1 MPDQQQLVPQGK
13 AAPRPSRRREGD
25 AYYSPSWATDTL
37 LEHAEDLRGQTLLD
51 PCCGD
56 GRMALALSSRF
67 RLVRI
72 NDLDAS
78 AQARATALLMEQDG
92 GLYQFCDNRDA
103 ADDLIYVTSPC
114 WVVTNPP
121 FFAAGDIARAALRHA
136 RLGVALL
143 LRSTW
148 LEPCSAS
155 PKAPRGERRW
165 LTRLP
170 PTRQIMLGRVSFT
183 GTGTDSAPCSW
194 YIWTRERSGGPWA
207 KGSIV
212 VADQRPGQLGL
223 EVGDGR

>member
-25 AYYSPSWATDTL
+25 VYLTPAWATETL
-37 LEHAEDLRGQTLLD
+37 LEHAPDLRGQTLLD

-56 GRMALALSSRF
+56 GRMAAAVTPERF
-67 RLVRI
+67 TEVII
-72 NDLDAS
+72 NDLSEAAVHRALPALDAVDVLVRYS
-78 AQARATALLMEQDG
+78 LGDATWPS
-92 GLYQFCDNRDA
+92 LYIPA
-103 ADDLIYVTSPC
+103 PC

-121 FFAAGDIARAALRHA
+121 FFAAGDIARAALQHA